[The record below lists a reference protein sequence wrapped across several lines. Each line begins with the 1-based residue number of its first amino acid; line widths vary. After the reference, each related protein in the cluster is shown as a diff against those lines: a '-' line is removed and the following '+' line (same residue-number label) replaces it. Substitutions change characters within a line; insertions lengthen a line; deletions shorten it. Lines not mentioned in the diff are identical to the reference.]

1 MDKFA
6 FCTILECALLN
17 FDGVTKEELVEKY
30 TLNERF
36 AIVGIKLYEYLK
48 SIKV

>member
-1 MDKFA
+1 MDKLT

-17 FDGVTKEELVEKY
+17 FDRVSKEELVEKY
-30 TLNERF
+30 GLNEKL
-36 AIVGIKLYEYLK
+36 AIVGIKLCEYLK